1 MDERIEEFC
10 ARAAEAY
17 GLAIEVHNLPEGTRS
32 AADAAES
39 VGCSVTE
46 IANSVVFAADTIIVA
61 VVRGSARVDTR
72 KLATLRG
79 VHEAHRA
86 DPADVEEVVGWPV
99 GGVPPFCH
107 DSAAPVYVDEQ
118 VMENETV
125 WVAAGAPTAVFPIAP
140 EKVVEYADAI
150 VADVTE

>member
-1 MDERIEEFC
+1 MDQRIEEFR
-10 ARAAEAY
+10 ARAAETY
-17 GLAIEVHNLPEGTRS
+17 GLDIEVHDFPEGTRS
-32 AADAAES
+32 AEDAAES

-46 IANSVVFAADTIIVA
+46 IARSRVFAADTIIVA
-61 VVRGSARVDTR
+61 VVSGSARVDTR

-79 VHEAHRA
+79 VHEAHLA
-86 DPADVEEVVGWPV
+86 DSADVEDVIGWPV

-107 DSAAPVYVDEQ
+107 DSAVPVYVDDQ

-125 WVAAGAPTAVFPIAP
+125 WVTAGVPTAVFPIAP
-140 EKVVEYADAI
+140 EKVVEYADAS